1 MHKLH
6 SISMEL
12 LMKLKEI
19 VEQLKSYKPHHQVI
33 AMTEDGEKIST
44 AFELYTCLI
53 HSNIFSIF
61 GNISHIGEENY
72 HFHVINNKNVILILT
87 DIPYASTRRGYR
99 GQEIDYVEPED
110 KELLFVNNLESIYCG
125 TYKYLQPY
133 NIFLNIKEQIIIQC
147 KGK

>member
-1 MHKLH
+1 
-6 SISMEL
+6 
-12 LMKLKEI
+12 MKLKEI
-19 VEQLKSYKPHHQVI
+19 VEQLKSYQSNHQVI

-44 AFELYTCLI
+44 TFELYTCPI

-61 GNISHIGEENY
+61 GNNRHIGKKY
-72 HFHVINNKNVILILT
+72 YYFQVINNKNVIKELET
-87 DIPYASTRRGYR
+87 TPYASTRRGYR

-110 KELLFVNNLESIYCG
+110 KELLFVNNLKSIYCG

-133 NIFLNIKEQIIIQC
+133 NIFLNNKEQIIIQC

>member
-1 MHKLH
+1 
-6 SISMEL
+6 
-12 LMKLKEI
+12 MKLKEI
-19 VEQLKSYKPHHQVI
+19 VKQLKSYKHHHQVI

-44 AFELYTCLI
+44 TFELYTCPI
-53 HSNIFSIF
+53 HSNMFSIF
-61 GNISHIGEENY
+61 GNNRHIGKKY
-72 HFHVINNKNVILILT
+72 YYFQVINNKNVVSALIN
-87 DIPYASTRRGYR
+87 IPEHSTRRGYK

-133 NIFLNIKEQIIIQC
+133 NIFLNNQEQIIIQC